1 MAEERSSRL
10 KKEGAVKTLDRQ
22 TSLEWDS
29 FYEEP
34 TYKPKM
40 PVTHTPLKAPA
51 ESEAM
56 YDWPIIINGEQTI
69 VRVNHNQKQYLS
81 LTTTTEEQRN
91 EFLKRV
97 WEAAEAAAT
106 ITATE
111 KPEDLP
117 SPASSKGSTDTVAE
131 IANRSKFIETSL
143 RNNPDV
149 KNLFEENN
157 NECKNDEQLDED
169 GGKISCQDRHH
180 IFEQRTKTH
189 LAAPAKKFVR
199 AVNALKYQLNR
210 ANFADEISQ
219 QFGDDL
225 LQDVKQK
232 FGKVEEAREYCLEV
246 LEEQERLQYD
256 YYLQNKFEDVCEC
269 ERIHRN
275 YFEKM
280 VEDKVARNQQQ
291 MSQPPTSQVQ
301 PPHLGSFLA
310 QPPPGAHIAPNIITT
325 TAANILP
332 NMMTSTPFHQNAI
345 PLLGPIFDP
354 MFGQNQQ
361 HQDHAHGQNYNQYQQ
376 SPPPGAHSNPT
387 FGQHQGQNYG
397 QSGPQQNYG
406 QSGPQQNYGQSGP
419 QQNVPPGFNNVNPPP
434 GFETNAPPGFN
445 IYEDQGQGESRIPTP
460 SAPSVMETRHHT
472 RFKLQEELSLV
483 EKWDASE
490 PRKYM
495 AFRAQWTNFYNKMK
509 SEQRSNLDLYYAL
522 MKVLDGAARD
532 FVYTKY
538 PSDQSYAQ
546 AIAKLDEHFYN
557 PTNLLR
563 DMVQNLLKGQKMSD
577 SYDSLLSGI
586 TKLNDAWHD
595 LNQADLTKDQ
605 LKGLLFIA
613 ATEKNLSNESWR
625 CWLEE
630 QNNPKYQQNPMAA
643 FEIATY
649 LGAIKRAMLNA
660 QKRKNIIGGPQDT
673 NSENPPKAGRQGKRQ
688 STLYGAYSNSVG
700 NQKLGS
706 NPPKAMT
713 QQQAHGPNNTC
724 VFCGEKNTHKYQLYC
739 PKIRDLTPKN
749 IYNIMQKTGIECQ
762 MCLGLGHRTKQCPP
776 MLEGF
781 LKPCSVKE
789 NNMECGR
796 YHCRAL
802 HKRAAEESK
811 ESAPPKQE

>member
-34 TYKPKM
+34 TYKPIM
-40 PVTHTPLKAPA
+40 PVTHTPPKAPA

-69 VRVNHNQKQYLS
+69 VRVNQNQNQYLS

-117 SPASSKGSTDTVAE
+117 SPASSKGSTDTVAG
-131 IANRSKFIETSL
+131 IANRSKFIEESL
-143 RNNPDV
+143 KNNPDL

-280 VEDKVARNQQQ
+280 VEDKIARSQQQ
-291 MSQPPTSQVQ
+291 MAQPPTSQVQ
-301 PPHLGSFLA
+301 PPHLGSFLS
-310 QPPPGAHIAPNIITT
+310 QLPPGTHIAPNIITT

-332 NMMTSTPFHQNAI
+332 TMMTSTPFHQNAI
-345 PLLGPIFDP
+345 PPLGPHFDP

-361 HQDHAHGQNYNQYQQ
+361 QHHEQPRDHAHNQNYSQYQQ
-376 SPPPGAHSNPT
+376 NPPPGAHPDPMFGQSQ
-387 FGQHQGQNYG
+387 GQHQGPYYG
-397 QSGPQQNYG
+397 HP
-406 QSGPQQNYGQSGP
+406 GP
-419 QQNVPPGFNNVNPPP
+419 QQNVPPGFNNVDPPP

-688 STLYGAYSNSVG
+688 STLYGAYSNSMG

-739 PKIRDLTPKN
+739 PQLKSKSPKQ